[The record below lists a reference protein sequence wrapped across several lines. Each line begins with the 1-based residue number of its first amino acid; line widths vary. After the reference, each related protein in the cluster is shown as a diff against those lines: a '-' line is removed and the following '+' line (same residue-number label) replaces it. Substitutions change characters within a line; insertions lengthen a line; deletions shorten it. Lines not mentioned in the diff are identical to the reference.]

1 MTRIKSALIIGTE
14 VSTNGF
20 ESGGSLRIDSIK
32 NLLENNNFE
41 VSLASRATAK
51 KFLNVEWDMVIL
63 ISFSTAR
70 YLRRARKRTRAL
82 WFDPTDSWTLTRF
95 SLFRN
100 GDVRQILLFFRD
112 AFWVWTCPK
121 LDLITFITERDA
133 ESERLWWK
141 FRQVP
146 LILGIYGL
154 DRQIIPGGL
163 PRLVFV
169 GDGAYMPNNIAV
181 EFLVN
186 TLAHLPSEM
195 IIELYGRDLFTSNR
209 RFICHGYASA
219 TELYR
224 ENDIHLAPITTGGGL
239 KLKVAIPLWNGL
251 RVVSTPEGANGFR
264 SSPLLRIANNPE
276 AFAKSLLEI
285 MNSSLEESLDPPRS
299 SIYMH
304 SNPEQIEE
312 WLLLQNK
319 AFE

>member
-32 NLLENNNFE
+32 NLLEKNHFV
-41 VSLASRATAK
+41 VSVASRATAK
-51 KFLNVEWDMVIL
+51 KFLNGEWDIVIL

-95 SLFRN
+95 SLFRS
-100 GDVRQILLFFRD
+100 GDMRQILLFFRD
-112 AFWVWTCPK
+112 AFWVWTSPK
-121 LDLITFITERDA
+121 LDLITFVTERDA
-133 ESERLWWK
+133 ESERFWWK
-141 FRQVP
+141 SRQVP
-146 LILGIYGL
+146 LVLGIYGL

-169 GDGAYMPNNIAV
+169 GDGAYAPNNIAV
-181 EFLVN
+181 GFLAK

-195 IIELYGRDLFTSNR
+195 RIELYGRDLFTSDK
-209 RFICHGYASA
+209 RFICHGFASA
-219 TELYR
+219 IELYR
-224 ENDIHLAPITTGGGL
+224 ENDIHLAPITSGGGL

-264 SSPLLRIANNPE
+264 SSPLLKVANTPE
-276 AFAKSLLEI
+276 AFARTLLEI
-285 MNSSLEESLDPPRS
+285 MNSSLEGPPNPPRS

-304 SNPEQIEE
+304 SNSEQIEE
-312 WLLLQNK
+312 WLHLQN
-319 AFE
+319 